1 MPDLQLARN
10 PDDRRQYD
18 LDGVGSIRVG
28 GLFSRAATATE
39 AGGASWTFD
48 RPSLWRR
55 TIEAS
60 DAAGAVVGS
69 FDPRSIRRGGALTW
83 RGRDFELRPASAW
96 KERYALADGDREL
109 ALLDGK
115 GWGKR
120 PVKVTIDDPSA
131 VDPGLLLFAVFV
143 VRRLAED
150 AATVASSGSSA
161 AATGSTG

>member
-10 PDDRRQYD
+10 PDDRRLYD
-18 LDGVGSIRVG
+18 LHGVGSIRVG
-28 GLFSRAATATE
+28 GLFSRGATA
-39 AGGASWTFD
+39 ADVGGASWSFD

-60 DAAGAVVGS
+60 DAAGTVVGS
-69 FDPRSIRRGGALTW
+69 FDPRTVRRGGALTW
-83 RGRDFELRPASAW
+83 RGRKFELRPASAW
-96 KERYALADGDREL
+96 RERYALAEGGREL

-120 PVKVTIDDPSA
+120 PVKVTIDDPDA
-131 VDPGLLLFAVFV
+131 VEPGLLLFAAFV

-150 AATVASSGSSA
+150 AATVASSGSST
-161 AATGSTG
+161 AATG